1 MDSTELPLVGVKLIR
16 PRCFG
21 DARGFLAET
30 YSRRDYAGAGVAD
43 EFVQENLSLSRERG
57 VVRGLHFQ
65 TPPMAQAKL
74 IRVLRGRIF
83 DVVVDIRVGSPT
95 FGRHLAMEMDASE
108 IQQLFVPEG
117 FAHGFST
124 LVPDTEV
131 AYKVTRYYSPA
142 HEGGLLW
149 NDPALGIAWPVQAR
163 DAILADRDRSF
174 PPLAQFNSP
183 FRWISPVTAR

>member
-1 MDSTELPLVGVKLIR
+1 MDSVELSLAGVKLIR

-30 YSRRDYAGAGVAD
+30 YSRRDYAAVGIAD

-65 TPPMAQAKL
+65 EPPMAQAKL

-95 FGRHLAMEMDASE
+95 FGRHLAMEMDASD

-124 LVPDTEV
+124 LAPDTEV
-131 AYKVTRYYSPA
+131 AYKVTRYYSPS
-142 HEGGLLW
+142 HERGLLW
-149 NDPALGIAWPVQAR
+149 NDPVLSIDWPVRAH

-174 PPLAQFNSP
+174 PPLARFNSP
-183 FRWISPVTAR
+183 FRWTPAAAS